1 MRDEVVHCNFYRFLQ
16 DLVEAGI
23 TVEPFFIST
32 GVKPFDVN
40 KFYSV
45 SRLPRILFSTLDNIH
60 SLSS

>member
-1 MRDEVVHCNFYRFLQ
+1 MRDEVVHCNLNRFPQ

-32 GVKPFDVN
+32 GDKPFDVN

-45 SRLPRILFSTLDNIH
+45 SRLPRIPFPALDNIY
-60 SLSS
+60 SLFS